1 MKGNRRKIQK
11 EFKRHM
17 GFSKRFNMYI
27 YIYIYYNVY
36 IYNWKFGRKEIMAQK
51 QYMERKYPSIFQND

>member
-17 GFSKRFNMYI
+17 GFSKRFNI
-27 YIYIYYNVY
+27 YIYKIGNLEE
-36 IYNWKFGRKEIMAQK
+36 KT
-51 QYMERKYPSIFQND
+51 